1 MNRSAIPS
9 LPHALRLGATLII
22 LIPAAA
28 LAADFRGFASAGPM
42 GLILFQECRGNAP
55 AARVVKVEDAT
66 QDGAFT
72 AGIEAVRRIM
82 LNAGRPLYV
91 EFSGDASG
99 QAIKARQFQRAVGTF
114 QSCAAAVPIA
124 PGMQLLATGEGP
136 TWRFAATTGAA
147 TLERPGERAVRFP
160 PGPFGAKPR
169 QDLDGTTRVID
180 AWSALDGGTVR
191 VELTAEMCSDGR
203 SETAYGAKVVLRY
216 GSRTYEGCAARF

>member
-1 MNRSAIPS
+1 M
-9 LPHALRLGATLII
+9 I
-22 LIPAAA
+22 LVPAAG

-42 GLILFQECRGNAP
+42 GLILFQECRGSAP
-55 AARVVKVEDAT
+55 AARVVKIEDAT
-66 QDGAFT
+66 QDGTFS

-91 EFSGDASG
+91 EFNGDASG
-99 QAIKARQFQRAVGTF
+99 QAIKARQFLRAVGTF
-114 QSCAAAVPIA
+114 QSCAAAAPIA
-124 PGMQLLATGEGP
+124 PGVQLLAAGEDP
-136 TWRFAATTGAA
+136 TWRLVATAAAA
-147 TLERPGERAVRFP
+147 TLERPGEKAVRFP
-160 PGPFGAKPR
+160 PGPFNAKPR
-169 QDLDGTTRVID
+169 QDLDGATRIID

>member
-1 MNRSAIPS
+1 M
-9 LPHALRLGATLII
+9 I
-22 LIPAAA
+22 LVPAAA

-42 GLILFQECRGNAP
+42 GLILFQECRGSAP
-55 AARVVKVEDAT
+55 AARVVNVEDAT
-66 QDGAFT
+66 QEGTFS

-114 QSCAAAVPIA
+114 QSCAAAAPIA
-124 PGMQLLATGEGP
+124 PGVQMLAAGDDP
-136 TWRFAATTGAA
+136 SWRFVAAVAAA
-147 TLERPGERAVRFP
+147 TLERPGQKTVRFP
-160 PGPFGAKPR
+160 PGPFNAKPR
-169 QDLDGTTRVID
+169 QDLDGPTRVID